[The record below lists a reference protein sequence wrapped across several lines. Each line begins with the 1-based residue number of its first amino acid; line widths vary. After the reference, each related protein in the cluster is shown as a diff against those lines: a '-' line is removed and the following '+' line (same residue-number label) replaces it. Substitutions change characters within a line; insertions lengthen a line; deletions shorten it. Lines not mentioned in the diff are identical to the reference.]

1 MALFTFKG
9 GIHPNDGKDLAKDQ
23 PIKEYLPKGDCVF
36 PVSQHIGAPAKPIVK
51 KGDRVLVGQKIAE
64 AGGFVSANIFSS
76 ISGTVKKIEPHLTPA
91 GAMVNSIVVENDGLF
106 ESVEFSAKP
115 YEEMSREEVIGAIKE
130 AGVIGLG
137 GAGFPTHV
145 KLSPKNADDIE
156 YIIIN
161 AAECEPYITADYR
174 CMLET
179 PEVMISGLKIILD
192 LFPKAKGI
200 IGVED
205 NKPDAIKKLEG
216 LTSSESRIQV
226 APLKTKYPQ
235 GAERSLIFA
244 TTGREINSSML
255 PADAG
260 CIVDNVA
267 TAMAIHDAVKEGKPL
282 YERVVTVSGDAVNQP
297 GNFLVHAG
305 TNLQELVEAAGGF
318 KSQPEKVISGG
329 PMMGMAMYNLDVPAV
344 KAFSSLLAFKEDEV
358 SKSEPS
364 NCIRCGRCVS
374 VCPAKLMPTKL
385 AAYADH
391 HEIDLFEQHDGAECV
406 ECGSCSYI
414 CPAKRPLTQSMKA
427 GRRQVLANRRKK

>member
-9 GIHPNDGKDLAKDQ
+9 GIHPYDGKELAKDQ
-23 PIKEYLPKGDCVF
+23 PIKEYLPKGDCVY
-36 PVSQHIGAPAKPIVK
+36 PVSQHIGAPATPIVK

-76 ISGTVKKIEPHLTPA
+76 ISGTVSKIEPRLTPA
-91 GAMVNSIVVENDGLF
+91 GAMVNSIIVENDGLF
-106 ESVEFSAKP
+106 ESVEFTAKP
-115 YEEMSREEVIGAIKE
+115 YDQMSREEVIEAIKE

-145 KLSPKNADDIE
+145 KLSPKDADAIE

-174 CMLET
+174 CMLEV
-179 PEVMISGLKIILD
+179 PEKMIAGLKVILD

-205 NKPDAIKKLEG
+205 NKPDAIKKLEE
-216 LTSSESRIQV
+216 LTASEDKIQV

-267 TAMAIHDAVKEGKPL
+267 TAIAIYEAVYEGKPL
-282 YERVVTVSGDAVNQP
+282 YERVVTVSGDAIANP
-297 GNFLVHAG
+297 GNFLVRSG
-305 TNLQELVEAAGGF
+305 TNVQELVEAAGGF
-318 KSQPEKVISGG
+318 KKQPEKVISGG
-329 PMMGMAMYNLDVPAV
+329 PMMGMAMYSLDVPAV
-344 KAFSSLLAFKEDEV
+344 KAFSSLLTFVEDEV
-358 SKSEPS
+358 AKNKPS
-364 NCIRCGRCVS
+364 NCIRCGRCVNA
-374 VCPAKLMPTKL
+374 CPANLMPTML

-391 HEIDLFEQHDGAECV
+391 HEIDLFEKYDGAECV
-406 ECGSCSYI
+406 ECGSCSYV